1 MNGSTDEP
9 QRDTGDGDRQARAPD
24 ERHTRG
30 WKATLL
36 LCAAIVLAGA
46 AAIAVIYHTEPDAT
60 RGGARKETAMLV
72 EVTAARAGTFR
83 PTIVATGTVR
93 AAREIVLRPRVGG
106 QVLEHAEAFVPGGT
120 VAAGEPLLRLDPT
133 DYRHTLRQR
142 RNELDQARA
151 DLRLEQGRKTLAE
164 EEIRLLDED
173 LTGENRAL
181 VLRRP
186 QIDSARARVASA
198 RTAVEQARLQLER
211 TTIEAPFDAHV
222 LTREVDIGS
231 QVAAGDA
238 LGRLVGMDT
247 YWVETTIPVSR
258 LRWLAF
264 PDDDRAEAAEV
275 RIRDRGAWP
284 PGVHRTGRL
293 YKRIGTLDDSTRMV
307 RVLVAVDDPLAQGAG
322 APDGPPLM
330 LGAYVQTRIEG
341 RRVTDVVRVEREH
354 VRQDDTVWVMQDGAL
369 EIRDVGIVLRDSEYA
384 YIREGVE
391 AGDRVVTSNL
401 ATVEDGAPLRLE
413 ASERGAGGAAAG
425 GARPAGTRAATG
437 SGSP

>member
-1 MNGSTDEP
+1 MSGSTDEP
-9 QRDTGDGDRQARAPD
+9 QRDTGDGDRPARAPG
-24 ERHTRG
+24 ERRAGG
-30 WKATLL
+30 WKTTLL
-36 LCAAIVLAGA
+36 ACCAIVLAGA
-46 AAIAVIYHTEPDAT
+46 AAIAVIFHTEPDAT

-93 AAREIVLRPRVGG
+93 PAREIVLRPRVGG
-106 QVLEHAEAFVPGGT
+106 AVLEHAQAFVPGGT
-120 VAAGEPLLRLDPT
+120 VAAGETLLRLDRT

-164 EEIRLLDED
+164 EEIRLLDEE

-181 VLRRP
+181 VLRQP
-186 QIDSARARVASA
+186 QIDSARARVESA
-198 RTAVEQARLQLER
+198 RTAVAQARLQLER

-238 LGRLVGMDT
+238 LGRLVGTDT

-264 PDDDRAEAAEV
+264 PDDGAGAAEV

-293 YKRIGTLDDSTRMV
+293 YKRIGTLDDSTRMA

-322 APDGPPLM
+322 APDRPPLM
-330 LGAYVQTRIEG
+330 LGAYVQTRIEA
-341 RRVTDVVRVEREH
+341 RPVTDVVRVEREH
-354 VRQDDTVWVMQDGAL
+354 VRQDDTVWVMQDGVL
-369 EIRDVGIVLRDSEYA
+369 EIRDVGIVLRDSTYA
-384 YIREGVE
+384 YVREGLQ
-391 AGDRVVTSNL
+391 AGDRIVTSNL

-425 GARPAGTRAATG
+425 GARPAGTRAVTG